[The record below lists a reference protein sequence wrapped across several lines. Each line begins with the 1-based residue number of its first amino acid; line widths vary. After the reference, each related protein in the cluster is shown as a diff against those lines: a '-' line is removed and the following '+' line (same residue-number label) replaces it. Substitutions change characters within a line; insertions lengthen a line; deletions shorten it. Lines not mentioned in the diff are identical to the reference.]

1 MELILIPYPKIVK
14 QYDGYVKLGTEIETT
29 FEQVAPDVVERLI
42 KFLERELRRLNFV
55 LSPKGA
61 GTLKLNLSINPDLVV
76 NQQGYKIFVDEEIS
90 IYAHDELGLFYGLQ
104 TFLQLLRNATKIRQ
118 LQKMYIHD
126 YPDILNRGVMLDI
139 SRDKVPKMETLKALI
154 DKLAYLK
161 INQLQLYTE
170 HTFAYKNHR
179 VVWEGYSPLTAE
191 EVRELDEYC
200 KERFIELVPNQN
212 TFGHMAKWLIHD
224 EYKHLAEAPD
234 GFETPW
240 GTKFLQPFSLSPAVP
255 ESIKLVDEI
264 LQELLPNFTSNK
276 VNIGC
281 DETFDLCQGK
291 SKELCEKIGKGRVYL
306 DFLLKVYNIAKR
318 HKQTVMFWG
327 DIIENH
333 PELIG
338 ELPKDMIAMVWGY
351 EANHP
356 FDEKCKLYE
365 QSNISFYVCPGTST
379 WNSFIGR
386 SKNCIENIKN
396 AISAAKKYHANGVL
410 VTDWGD
416 HGHSQHLPFSWIGFA
431 YTSALSWN
439 YDFYRL
445 EDNLDHFLKEIDV
458 NVFETDFEISKLIY
472 SLGEITDMLP
482 YTPNGTPF
490 FYGFLFP
497 ERLEE
502 LSKKIEDD
510 TLRNVLDKLEN
521 ASAKLNSMKN
531 LPDSLI
537 KQVRNNLEFAKL
549 GVEVIQMVKAY
560 GKIPEVPENIWS
572 SFEKRLRE
580 VLEDYK
586 GIWLTEW
593 REGGLK
599 QSVEKLSRIFHVRN
613 DVFPYIV
620 F

>member
-1 MELILIPYPKIVK
+1 MELILIPYPKVVK
-14 QYDGYVKLGTEIETT
+14 QCSGYVELGTRIATT
-29 FEQVAPDVVERLI
+29 FYQVAPNSVDKLT
-42 KFLERELRRLNFV
+42 KFLGQELRRLGFE
-55 LSPKGA
+55 LSMDRTEA
-61 GTLKLNLSINPDLVV
+61 LILNLSVNPDVV
-76 NQQGYKIFVDEEIS
+76 VDQQGYKMFVEEEIS
-90 IYAHDELGLFYGLQ
+90 IYANDDVGLFYGVQ
-104 TFLQLLRNATKIRQ
+104 TLLQLFRNVAETKQ
-118 LQKMYIHD
+118 LPKLYIHD

-139 SRDKVPKMETLKALI
+139 SRDRIPKMDTLKVLV
-154 DKLAYLK
+154 DKLSHLK
-161 INQLQLYTE
+161 INQLQLYME

-179 VVWEGYSPLTAE
+179 VVWEEYSPLTAE

-200 KERFIELVPNQN
+200 KERHIELVPNQN

-224 EYKHLAEAPD
+224 EYKYLAEAPD

-240 GTKFLQPFSLSPAVP
+240 DTKFLQPFSLSPAVP

-264 LQELLPNFTSNK
+264 LQELLPNFSSNK

-306 DFLLKVYNIAKR
+306 DFLLKVYNIAKK

-333 PELIG
+333 PELIE

-351 EANHP
+351 EADHP

-431 YTSALSWN
+431 YMAALSWN
-439 YDFYRL
+439 YT
-445 EDNLDHFLKEIDV
+445 LDDSIEKVLRAIDIH
-458 NVFETDFEISKLIY
+458 VFETKEEISNVIFE
-472 SLGEITDMLP
+472 LGEICDRLP

-490 FYGFLFP
+490 FYTFLYP
-497 ERLEE
+497 ENVMNYAQKFRQKTIEDVKSSLNKSLLKLEKLKENNNLKEVVEQIANNVKLAIMGIRTIELLIKYGTIENVEDKEWERFEKDLEDILEE
-502 LSKKIEDD
+502 YS
-510 TLRNVLDKLEN
+510 R
-521 ASAKLNSMKN
+521 
-531 LPDSLI
+531 
-537 KQVRNNLEFAKL
+537 
-549 GVEVIQMVKAY
+549 
-560 GKIPEVPENIWS
+560 
-572 SFEKRLRE
+572 
-580 VLEDYK
+580 
-586 GIWLTEW
+586 IWLRLNRT
-593 REGGLK
+593 GGLK
-599 QSVEKLSRIFHVRN
+599 QSLEKLRRIERVRRGERPYL
-613 DVFPYIV
+613 VF
-620 F
+620 